1 MSRNFFTP
9 SGDRRFIPRV
19 RGPRQGHLWINLLG
33 RDWIVKRRKPTW
45 LGVVGTFTAGLGV
58 IGLTWGSLKNF
69 DPQRLG
75 IACLIV
81 GITLIC
87 FKKLETKNLAADEIY
102 NVGRERGESDG
113 YDEGYREG
121 LEEGQKARTLTV
133 VPLSPRCTDCPNCA
147 AYLPVGSVAD
157 RG

>member
-1 MSRNFFTP
+1 MRNFHALLI
-9 SGDRRFIPRV
+9 DRGIKASSRIG
-19 RGPRQGHLWINLLG
+19 RGKHLWIKMFG
-33 RDWIVKRRKPTW
+33 RDWVVKRSKPTR
-45 LGVVGTFTAGLGV
+45 LGIVGTFITTLGMG
-58 IGLTWGSLKNF
+58 GLTWGSIEHF

-102 NVGRERGESDG
+102 NVGRERGEGDG
-113 YDEGYREG
+113 YDQGYQDG
-121 LEEGQKARTLTV
+121 LADGERNRPV
-133 VPLSPRCTDCPNCA
+133 VVQFPPHCTCGNPNCA
-147 AYLPVGSVAD
+147 QPAGVVAN

>member
-9 SGDRRFIPRV
+9 GRDRRFIPRV

-33 RDWIVKRRKPTW
+33 RDLIVKRCRPTW

-102 NVGRERGESDG
+102 NVGYERGEADSYDRAYQEGFADG
-113 YDEGYREG
+113 ERS
-121 LEEGQKARTLTV
+121 RPVV
-133 VPLSPRCTDCPNCA
+133 VPFPPYCTCGNPACA
-147 AYLPVGSVAD
+147 QPVGSVAD